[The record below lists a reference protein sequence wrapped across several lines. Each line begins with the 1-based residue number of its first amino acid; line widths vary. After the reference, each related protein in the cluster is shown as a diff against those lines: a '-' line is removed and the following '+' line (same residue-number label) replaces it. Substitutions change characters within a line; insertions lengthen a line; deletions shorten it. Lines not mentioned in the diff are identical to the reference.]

1 MRTTSAVQTS
11 KLASSIN
18 FGRKIILNQGP
29 KSFFSIN
36 TSSSGKLHQKELLK
50 SYKIDYAQPLLDWR
64 ALSDWAHLKS
74 DIYFFFRYSKYV
86 KAFFLIAAGFGLN
99 KADTDGSLKKS
110 VMEFLKS

>member
-1 MRTTSAVQTS
+1 MTTSVQS
-11 KLASSIN
+11 KSALKN
-18 FGRKIILNQGP
+18 FWRKVILNAP
-29 KSFFSIN
+29 KNFLSTSS
-36 TSSSGKLHQKELLK
+36 SSSGKLHQKELLLK
-50 SYKIDYAQPLLDWR
+50 SYKIDYTQPLTDWR
-64 ALSDWAHLKS
+64 TLSNWAHLKS